1 METKPLKRHPA
12 LRPLSKEHHFS
23 LLICWKIRRGLE
35 LNIAPERIGNYLINA
50 WHQQISHHFDIEEE
64 YVFPILG
71 SENKLATDAISEHRA
86 IKRLIL
92 NEPHTVKS
100 LNRIEEKLE
109 SHIRMEERHLFPLI
123 QSIATD
129 EQMEYINLKH
139 DHPISEMAWEDEFWN
154 SKA

>member
-1 METKPLKRHPA
+1 METRPLKRHPA

-23 LLICWKIRRGLE
+23 LLICCKITRGLE
-35 LNIAPERIGNYLINA
+35 LNIDPDRIGNFLINA
-50 WHQQISHHFDIEEE
+50 WHQQISHHFNIEEK

-71 SENKLATDAISEHRA
+71 SENKLAHEAIAEHRA

-100 LNRIEEKLE
+100 LNRIEEKME
-109 SHIRMEERHLFPLI
+109 SHIRMEERQLFPLI

-129 EQMEYINLKH
+129 EEMEYVSLKH
-139 DHPISEMAWEDEFWN
+139 EHPINEMAWEDEFWN
-154 SKA
+154 TKA